1 MRRGGAF
8 AAVLQRIWFVDS
20 MQESGCT
27 GIPSPR
33 ARILRNSEC
42 EMGETVSSERETY
55 DHAGWLMLAGLTASA
70 AMRFYRLD
78 LVPAGLH
85 FDEAFNGLDSLALL
99 HLPLNEWPIFF
110 EGNSGRE
117 SLFVWLS
124 GVAHAL
130 LGPSIWTARCVA
142 ALSGTLLTP
151 ALAWLGWQTAPMLGV
166 RRRQQFSLWCATVI
180 LALLWSQIFSRFRG
194 PRHSV
199 CGRPDSAVGGSVAGL
214 ATSSSGSR
222 RVADC
227 WVLGGTKPLY
237 ILARTPTSISPSAP
251 AGLCRLCTHSAP
263 ETASSRNC
271 LRPVGGAIG
280 HCAVGR
286 LFPAKSVCILQSYR
300 TGGRSRKQGRS
311 FQSVSRAVCSSR
323 PGILVSHNNLSA
335 RPALDPLLALPFLI
349 GVGLTLFRFWKL
361 GRIFLIAGMSTQLLP
376 TVLSTNAPNFL
387 RSIGVLPFI
396 ALFTALG
403 AEFTVRFLERLRSG
417 ASRPAQAMV
426 WAVFAASV
434 VLTNWIYFGVWA
446 STPELF
452 YDFDEGFTKL
462 VRQIVDERDAA
473 IYVNTHGGVRH
484 PAVFYLLT
492 QYDASAR
499 FYDGEECLP
508 VALTGAVRHFYLAN
522 EKFRSRLQASSYY
535 PRASPQSTVIFDRSG
550 KPWLAETR
558 NAAGG
563 PVVFPKMSQHEVKMA
578 DGINLAGYSLSQD
591 WIQAGHPLRLRLF
604 WQASERPSADY
615 TTFIHLVQMKEDGS
629 TTRVAGFDRRPG
641 DGNCQ
646 TIHWLPGEII
656 IDDAVLHLPADLPKS
671 ELFLAMGFYSVSD
684 GRRLPVDGR
693 LTHSSFWG
701 RLLLPHEGSRIDAA
715 TTLAP
720 ARTVLNTC
728 SHALTSPRPS
738 PARPGRERLCWL
750 AAHPG

>member
-1 MRRGGAF
+1 
-8 AAVLQRIWFVDS
+8 
-20 MQESGCT
+20 
-27 GIPSPR
+27 
-33 ARILRNSEC
+33 
-42 EMGETVSSERETY
+42 MGETVSSERETY
-55 DHAGWLMLAGLTASA
+55 DHAGWLMLAGLTVLAA

-124 GVAHAL
+124 GVAHVL

-180 LALLWSQIFSRFRG
+180 LALLWSQIFSRFGVRAILFVVVQTLLWAALW
-194 PRHSV
+194 RAWQ
-199 CGRPDSAVGGSVAGL
+199 RPPPAVGAWLIAGFLAGLSLYTYLPARLLPLVLLPLLASAAFAHIQRLKQHLPGIACGLSVALLVIAPL
-214 ATSSSGSR
+214 AVYFLQNQFAFSNRTEQ
-222 RVADC
+222 VA
-227 WVLGGTKPLY
+227 VL
-237 ILARTPTSISPSAP
+237 
-251 AGLCRLCTHSAP
+251 
-263 ETASSRNC
+263 E
-271 LRPVGGAIG
+271 
-280 HCAVGR
+280 
-286 LFPAKSVCILQSYR
+286 
-300 TGGRSRKQGRS
+300 
-311 FQSVSRAVCSSR
+311 SRAVLSNLSAALRMFVSS
-323 PGILVSHNNLSA
+323 GDLSSHNNLSA

-403 AEFTVRFLERLRSG
+403 AEFIVRFLERLRSG

-452 YDFDEGFTKL
+452 YNFDEGFTKL

-535 PRASPQSTVIFDRSG
+535 PQASPQSTVIFDRSG

-591 WIQAGHPLRLRLF
+591 WIQAGQPLRLQLF

-615 TTFIHLVQMKEDGS
+615 TTFIHLVQLKEDGS

-671 ELFLAMGFYSVSD
+671 ELFLAIGFYSVSD
-684 GRRLPVDGR
+684 GRRLPVDG
-693 LTHSSFWG
+693 TDDAQF
-701 RLLLPHEGSRIDAA
+701 LLGPF
-715 TTLAP
+715 TTTP
-720 ARTVLNTC
+720 
-728 SHALTSPRPS
+728 
-738 PARPGRERLCWL
+738 
-750 AAHPG
+750 

>member
-1 MRRGGAF
+1 
-8 AAVLQRIWFVDS
+8 
-20 MQESGCT
+20 
-27 GIPSPR
+27 
-33 ARILRNSEC
+33 
-42 EMGETVSSERETY
+42 MGETVSSERETY
-55 DHAGWLMLAGLTASA
+55 DHAGWLMLAGLTVLAA

-117 SLFVWLS
+117 SLFIWLS

-130 LGPSIWTARCVA
+130 LGPSTWTARCVA

-180 LALLWSQIFSRFRG
+180 LALLWSQIFSRFGVRAILFVVVQTLLWAALW
-194 PRHSV
+194 RAWQ
-199 CGRPDSAVGGSVAGL
+199 RPPPAVGAWLITGFFAGL
-214 ATSSSGSR
+214 ILYTYLPARLLPLVLLPLLATAAFAHIQRLRQHLPGIACGLP
-222 RVADC
+222 VALLVIAPLAVFFLQNQFAFSNRTEQVA
-227 WVLGGTKPLY
+227 VL
-237 ILARTPTSISPSAP
+237 
-251 AGLCRLCTHSAP
+251 
-263 ETASSRNC
+263 E
-271 LRPVGGAIG
+271 
-280 HCAVGR
+280 
-286 LFPAKSVCILQSYR
+286 
-300 TGGRSRKQGRS
+300 
-311 FQSVSRAVCSSR
+311 SRAVLSNLSAALR
-323 PGILVSHNNLSA
+323 MFVLAGDLSSHNNLSA

-361 GRIFLIAGMSTQLLP
+361 GPIFLIAGMFTQLLP

-417 ASRPAQAMV
+417 ASWPAQAMV

-462 VRQIVDERDAA
+462 VRQIVDERDAT

-508 VALTGAVRHFYLAN
+508 VALTGAVRHFSLAD

-535 PRASPQSTVIFDRSG
+535 PQASPQSTVISDRSG
-550 KPWLAETR
+550 KTWLAETR

-563 PVVFPKMSQHEVKMA
+563 PAVFPKMRQHEVKMA
-578 DGINLAGYSLSQD
+578 DGISLAGYSLSQD
-591 WIQAGHPLRLRLF
+591 RIQAGHPLRLQLF
-604 WQASERPSADY
+604 WQARERPSADY
-615 TTFIHLVQMKEDGS
+615 TTSIHLVQLEEDGS

-656 IDDAVLHLPADLPKS
+656 IDDAVLHMPADLPTS
-671 ELFLAMGFYSVSD
+671 QLFLAIGFYSVSD
-684 GRRLPVDGR
+684 GRRLPVDG
-693 LTHSSFWG
+693 TDDAQF
-701 RLLLPHEGSRIDAA
+701 LLGPF
-715 TTLAP
+715 
-720 ARTVLNTC
+720 
-728 SHALTSPRPS
+728 TSTP
-738 PARPGRERLCWL
+738 
-750 AAHPG
+750 